1 MFSFTRSM
9 RNNNNRAARTGAY
22 CDAMEK
28 GLLDGRALSVRL
40 FVLYVADII
49 LALLLS
55 LLISRSKFL
64 PLRIS

>member
-1 MFSFTRSM
+1 MFNFTRSM
-9 RNNNNRAARTGAY
+9 CNNNYRAARTGAS
-22 CDAMEK
+22 CDAMDRD
-28 GLLDGRALSVRL
+28 LLSGRALCVRL

-49 LALLLS
+49 LCLLLS

>member
-1 MFSFTRSM
+1 MISFTRSM
-9 RNNNNRAARTGAY
+9 RNNSFRAARTGAS
-22 CDAMEK
+22 CDTMNK

-40 FVLYVADII
+40 FVLFLADIV
-49 LALLLS
+49 LSLWLS

>member
-1 MFSFTRSM
+1 MTGSTNSKRHSSS
-9 RNNNNRAARTGAY
+9 RAARTGAS

-40 FVLYVADII
+40 FVLHVADVI
-49 LALLLS
+49 LSLWLS

>member
-1 MFSFTRSM
+1 MTGSTNSKRHSSS
-9 RNNNNRAARTGAY
+9 RAARTGAS

-40 FVLYVADII
+40 FVLYVADVI
-49 LALLLS
+49 LSLWFS

>member
-1 MFSFTRSM
+1 MTGSTNSKRYSSS
-9 RNNNNRAARTGAY
+9 RAARTGAS

-40 FVLYVADII
+40 FVLYVADVI
-49 LALLLS
+49 LSLWLS

>member
-1 MFSFTRSM
+1 MISFTRSM
-9 RNNNNRAARTGAY
+9 RNNSFRAARTGVS
-22 CDAMEK
+22 CDAMNK

-40 FVLYVADII
+40 FVLFLADIV
-49 LALLLS
+49 LSLWLS

>member
-1 MFSFTRSM
+1 MAGFTRSM
-9 RNNNNRAARTGAY
+9 RNNNNRAARTGAS
-22 CDAMEK
+22 CDAMVK
-28 GLLDGRALSVRL
+28 GLLDGRALSVRR

-49 LALLLS
+49 LSLWLS